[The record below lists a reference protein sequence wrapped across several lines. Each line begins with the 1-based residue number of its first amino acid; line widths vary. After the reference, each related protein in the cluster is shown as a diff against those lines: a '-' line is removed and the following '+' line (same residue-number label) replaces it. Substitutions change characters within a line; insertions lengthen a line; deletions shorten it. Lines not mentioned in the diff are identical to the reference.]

1 MRNYVLVAAVLLAGL
16 VACAGKP
23 QTVEATLEKGAGE
36 MKSAIQRSVSDPGR
50 RDKLLAHTDSLEAA
64 MRGHAADYAK
74 FVDEFHR
81 LNDAYDTPQE
91 QIDAMFAAF
100 EQKRQASRARLLD
113 LHFQII
119 QLTSPQEWAPI
130 GKAEV
135 EMLQALGTER

>member
-1 MRNYVLVAAVLLAGL
+1 LVTAVLLAGL
-16 VACAGKP
+16 IACAGKP
-23 QTVEATLEKGAGE
+23 ATTEATLAKDTSE
-36 MKSAIQRSVSDPGR
+36 MKSAIQRVVSDPGR

-64 MRGHAADYAK
+64 LRGHAADYAK

-100 EQKRQASRARLLD
+100 EQKRQASRARLLE
-113 LHFQII
+113 LHFELIK
-119 QLTSPQEWAPI
+119 LTSPQEWGPI

-135 EMLQALGTER
+135 DMLQALATER

>member
-1 MRNYVLVAAVLLAGL
+1 MRTSGFVAAALLAG
-16 VACAGKP
+16 VIACASKP
-23 QTVEATLEKGAGE
+23 QTPEVTLEKGLGE
-36 MKSAIQRSVSDPGR
+36 MKSAIQRGVSDPGR

-64 MRGHAADYAK
+64 LRGHAADYAK

-100 EQKRQASRARLLD
+100 EQKRQASRARLLE
-113 LHFQII
+113 LHFELIK
-119 QLTSPQEWAPI
+119 LTSPQEWGPI

-135 EMLQALGTER
+135 DMLQALATER